1 MTNIDIK
8 NNAQEQFVLTRRIG
22 STVYEV
28 NVNFNQDAK
37 ETMDEKLIRI
47 VKNRLNL
54 QAKNDKMVML
64 QTSGLPERS
73 SS

>member
-1 MTNIDIK
+1 MTNIERE
-8 NNAQEQFVLTRRIG
+8 NNAPEQFVLNRRIG

-28 NVNFNQDAK
+28 NVNFNQEAK
-37 ETMDEKLIRI
+37 ETMDEKLLRI
-47 VKNRLNL
+47 VKNGLNL
-54 QAKNDKMVML
+54 QAKNDSMVML

>member
-1 MTNIDIK
+1 MTNIERK

-37 ETMDEKLIRI
+37 ETMDEKLLRI
-47 VKNRLNL
+47 VKNSLNL

>member
-37 ETMDEKLIRI
+37 ETMDEKLLRI